1 MADINEELR
10 VLVTAEVDK
19 AIKNLKSVD
28 KQTGDTEKLFKKLGG
43 SIGAAFSVKAIS
55 SFIKSSVNFFR

>member
-28 KQTGDTEKLFKKLGG
+28 KQTGATEKMFKSLG
-43 SIGAAFSVKAIS
+43 SAIGTL
-55 SFIKSSVNFFR
+55 SFHRP